1 MAVVVPVPDD
11 RAMTPSDARA
21 SAAVRRSRR
30 KPRRRRPSSARRSTI
45 PRAQRPSP
53 GPSPV
58 RPLVLIV
65 EDHVDTRLMYAEYL
79 RFTGLTVTEARDA
92 LTGVA
97 KAIAL
102 RPNVIVMDLML
113 PGIDG
118 WEAIRRLRTNTQTAR
133 LPIIVITGHEHK
145 EYLRHAAI
153 AAGADAYLIK
163 PCLPSRLGS
172 EVQRVLR
179 TNPI

>member
-1 MAVVVPVPDD
+1 
-11 RAMTPSDARA
+11 
-21 SAAVRRSRR
+21 
-30 KPRRRRPSSARRSTI
+30 
-45 PRAQRPSP
+45 
-53 GPSPV
+53 V

>member
-1 MAVVVPVPDD
+1 MALAAPAPDD
-11 RAMTPSDARA
+11 HVVLLARERATAAR
-21 SAAVRRSRR
+21 SRPRR
-30 KPRRRRPSSARRSTI
+30 KPRRSRAKSAPARSARRA
-45 PRAQRPSP
+45 PAPAASP
-53 GPSPV
+53 A

-113 PGIDG
+113 PGVDG
-118 WEAIRRLRTNTQTAR
+118 WEAIRRLRMNALTAR

-145 EYLRHAAI
+145 DYLRHAAI

-172 EVQRVLR
+172 EIQRVLR

>member
-1 MAVVVPVPDD
+1 MTSAVPAPDD
-11 RAMTPSDARA
+11 QLLVTFRERAAAARPGP
-21 SAAVRRSRR
+21 RR
-30 KPRRRRPSSARRSTI
+30 KPRRGRAKSARHTARA
-45 PRAQRPSP
+45 PRRAPAASP
-53 GPSPV
+53 A

-65 EDHVDTRLMYAEYL
+65 EDHVDTRVMYAEYL

-113 PGIDG
+113 PGVDG
-118 WEAIRRLRTNTQTAR
+118 WEAIRQLRMNAQTAR

-145 EYLRHAAI
+145 DYLRHAAI

-172 EVQRVLR
+172 EIQRVLR
-179 TNPI
+179 TNPV

>member
-1 MAVVVPVPDD
+1 MAAPAPAPDDDVPVVTRE
-11 RAMTPSDARA
+11 RAAAARPRHRA
-21 SAAVRRSRR
+21 
-30 KPRRRRPSSARRSTI
+30 KPRRGRAKARHPSRSARRA
-45 PRAQRPSP
+45 PAPAASP
-53 GPSPV
+53 A

-113 PGIDG
+113 PGVDG
-118 WEAIRRLRTNTQTAR
+118 WEAIRRLRMNAQTAR

-145 EYLRHAAI
+145 DYLRHAAI

-172 EVQRVLR
+172 EIQRVLR

>member
-1 MAVVVPVPDD
+1 MEAAMPVPDD
-11 RAMTPSDARA
+11 RSITSDARA
-21 SAAVRRSRR
+21 FAAPRRQRR
-30 KPRRRRPSSARRSTI
+30 KPRRRRPAAARPSSS
-45 PRAQRPSP
+45 PRAPKVALAPSP
-53 GPSPV
+53 T

-65 EDHVDTRLMYAEYL
+65 EDHVDTRLMYADYL

-97 KAIAL
+97 KAIAF

-113 PGIDG
+113 PGVDG
-118 WEAIRRLRTNTQTAR
+118 WEAIRRLRTNTETAR

-145 EYLRHAAI
+145 DYLRHAAI

-172 EVQRVLR
+172 EIQRVLR

>member
-1 MAVVVPVPDD
+1 MALAAPAPDD
-11 RAMTPSDARA
+11 HVVLLARERATAAR
-21 SAAVRRSRR
+21 SRPRR
-30 KPRRRRPSSARRSTI
+30 KPRRGRAKPAPARSARRA
-45 PRAQRPSP
+45 PAPAASP
-53 GPSPV
+53 A

-113 PGIDG
+113 PGVDG
-118 WEAIRRLRTNTQTAR
+118 WEAIR
-133 LPIIVITGHEHK
+133 
-145 EYLRHAAI
+145 
-153 AAGADAYLIK
+153 
-163 PCLPSRLGS
+163 
-172 EVQRVLR
+172 
-179 TNPI
+179 

>member
-1 MAVVVPVPDD
+1 MALAAPAPDD
-11 RAMTPSDARA
+11 QVVFLAHVRAAAARPRA
-21 SAAVRRSRR
+21 RR
-30 KPRRRRPSSARRSTI
+30 KPRRGRAKSTPARSARRAAV
-45 PRAQRPSP
+45 PAASP
-53 GPSPV
+53 A

-79 RFTGLTVTEARDA
+79 RFAGLTVTEARDA

-113 PGIDG
+113 PGVDG
-118 WEAIRRLRTNTQTAR
+118 WEAIRRLRMNAQTAR

-145 EYLRHAAI
+145 DYLRHAAI

-172 EVQRVLR
+172 EIQRVLR